1 MGHARALLPVEDPE
15 VELALY
21 EQILADGL
29 SVRNVEEIV
38 RGGVDAA
45 ALEQARKEKPAQ
57 RKPKL
62 PEEFNLLKDHLSSFF
77 NTTVKAVLSA
87 ADSLPQPKVKLK
99 EFKPD
104 PNKALLYA
112 LVPGLGQIYNRKYW
126 KLPLVYGAFMG
137 CMYAITWNNK
147 NYKDYSTAYFD
158 IMEDYQK
165 VLAAEKD
172 GQKYEGPWQESWTI
186 FVRNGEESTYVSNA
200 QFQENLKRRKDY
212 FRRYRDLSIIITV
225 GVYAISIIDA
235 YVDAQL
241 FDFDISP
248 DLSLHWS
255 PEVTPKTRY
264 TPGSYGLNCSFKF

>member
-1 MGHARALLPVEDPE
+1 MRNWKAILWIIALLCGSVWTGHAQRTITAKQDTVISSDSAVTAVVPGEM
-15 VELALY
+15 AK
-21 EQILADGL
+21 AD
-29 SVRNVEEIV
+29 S
-38 RGGVDAA
+38 
-45 ALEQARKEKPAQ
+45 
-57 RKPKL
+57 
-62 PEEFNLLKDHLSSFF
+62 
-77 NTTVKAVLSA
+77 TVKAVLSA

-172 GQKYEGPWQESWTI
+172 GQSM
-186 FVRNGEESTYVSNA
+186 
-200 QFQENLKRRKDY
+200 
-212 FRRYRDLSIIITV
+212 RDLGRRVGRSLSETV
-225 GVYAISIIDA
+225 RRARMSRMH
-235 YVDAQL
+235 
-241 FDFDISP
+241 S
-248 DLSLHWS
+248 SR
-255 PEVTPKTRY
+255 KT
-264 TPGSYGLNCSFKF
+264 

>member
-1 MGHARALLPVEDPE
+1 MRNGRAILWIIVLLCGSVWSGYAQGAMTARQD
-15 VELALY
+15 
-21 EQILADGL
+21 
-29 SVRNVEEIV
+29 
-38 RGGVDAA
+38 
-45 ALEQARKEKPAQ
+45 
-57 RKPKL
+57 
-62 PEEFNLLKDHLSSFF
+62 
-77 NTTVKAVLSA
+77 TVIPPDSAVMAVLSA

-158 IMEDYQK
+158 IMADYQK
-165 VLAAEKD
+165 VLVAEKE

-186 FVRNGEESTYVSNA
+186 FVRNGEESTYVSNS

-225 GVYAISIIDA
+225 GVYALSIVDA

-248 DLSLHWS
+248 DLSLHLEPVVS
-255 PEVTPKTRY
+255 PKTSVTPRT
-264 TPGSYGLNCSFKF
+264 YGLNCSLKF

>member
-1 MGHARALLPVEDPE
+1 MRNWKAILWIIALLCGSVWTGHAQRTIMAKQDTVISSDSTVTAVVPGET
-15 VELALY
+15 AK
-21 EQILADGL
+21 
-29 SVRNVEEIV
+29 
-38 RGGVDAA
+38 VD
-45 ALEQARKEKPAQ
+45 
-57 RKPKL
+57 
-62 PEEFNLLKDHLSSFF
+62 S
-77 NTTVKAVLSA
+77 TVKAVLSA

-186 FVRNGEESTYVSNA
+186 FVR
-200 QFQENLKRRKDY
+200 
-212 FRRYRDLSIIITV
+212 
-225 GVYAISIIDA
+225 VYAISIIDA

>member
-1 MGHARALLPVEDPE
+1 MAKQDTVISSDSTVTAVVPGETAK
-15 VELALY
+15 
-21 EQILADGL
+21 AD
-29 SVRNVEEIV
+29 S
-38 RGGVDAA
+38 
-45 ALEQARKEKPAQ
+45 
-57 RKPKL
+57 
-62 PEEFNLLKDHLSSFF
+62 
-77 NTTVKAVLSA
+77 TVKAVLSA

-186 FVRNGEESTYVSNA
+186 FVRNGDLCLECTVPGKPEAPERLFPPLQGFEHYHYGRGICD
-200 QFQENLKRRKDY
+200 QY
-212 FRRYRDLSIIITV
+212 YRCVCGCPTV
-225 GVYAISIIDA
+225 
-235 YVDAQL
+235 
-241 FDFDISP
+241 
-248 DLSLHWS
+248 
-255 PEVTPKTRY
+255 
-264 TPGSYGLNCSFKF
+264 

>member
-1 MGHARALLPVEDPE
+1 MRNGRAILWIIVLLCGSVWSGYAQGAMTARQD
-15 VELALY
+15 
-21 EQILADGL
+21 
-29 SVRNVEEIV
+29 
-38 RGGVDAA
+38 
-45 ALEQARKEKPAQ
+45 
-57 RKPKL
+57 
-62 PEEFNLLKDHLSSFF
+62 
-77 NTTVKAVLSA
+77 TVIPPDSAVMAVLSA

-147 NYKDYSTAYFD
+147 DYSTAYFD
-158 IMEDYQK
+158 IMADYQK
-165 VLAAEKD
+165 VLVAEKE

-186 FVRNGEESTYVSNA
+186 FVRNGEESTYVSNS

-248 DLSLHWS
+248 DLSMHWS

>member
-1 MGHARALLPVEDPE
+1 MSQKINKVILILALLCGCVWTGHAQTEITVKPDTVMS
-15 VELALY
+15 
-21 EQILADGL
+21 AD
-29 SVRNVEEIV
+29 SVITVVTPGETAV
-38 RGGVDAA
+38 SD
-45 ALEQARKEKPAQ
+45 
-57 RKPKL
+57 
-62 PEEFNLLKDHLSSFF
+62 S
-77 NTTVKAVLSA
+77 TVKAVLSA

-112 LVPGLGQIYNRKYW
+112 LVPGLGQIYNKKYW

-137 CMYAITWNNK
+137 CLYAITWNNK
-147 NYKDYSTAYFD
+147 NYQDYSGAYFD
-158 IMEDYQK
+158 IMEDYSK
-165 VLAAEKD
+165 VLL
-172 GQKYEGPWQESWTI
+172 GQQPGHEPYTGPWNDSWTI
-186 FVRNGEESTYVSNA
+186 FVPVGQESSFVSNT

-248 DLSLHWS
+248 DLSMHWS

-264 TPGSYGLNCSFKF
+264 TQASYGLNCSFKF

>member
-1 MGHARALLPVEDPE
+1 MYKR
-15 VELALY
+15 
-21 EQILADGL
+21 Q
-29 SVRNVEEIV
+29 
-38 RGGVDAA
+38 
-45 ALEQARKEKPAQ
+45 
-57 RKPKL
+57 
-62 PEEFNLLKDHLSSFF
+62 
-77 NTTVKAVLSA
+77 
-87 ADSLPQPKVKLK
+87 
-99 EFKPD
+99 D